1 MRAGLLLPALL
12 LAFPVAGEAQVAMTG
27 ETVIRGVVFDSLNM
41 RPLAEATVQIAAAS
55 GTSWVRTS
63 ETDSNG
69 TFEFTAVPSGTYL
82 IGFFH
87 ASLDS
92 LGLVPPAFRLE
103 VRAGPPMHMGLA
115 IPSARTIALSLCGSK
130 ALSDSTGLFL
140 GYVRG
145 ADNSMPRPDAK
156 LVIKWVDLVIQ
167 KKSIAREVSAIEAA
181 TGPSGLAAACGV
193 PLSTPLLVQGASGS
207 DSSGAFEIT
216 LPSSGVYHRDV
227 FVAPLVRTSVSTSDS
242 VPSVALLHGSG
253 RVHGRVTGATGRPIT
268 DATVTVWGTGVETVT
283 NEKGEFALGNLPAGT
298 HTLEARSLGFV
309 PARQPVDIVSG
320 IAGAAEVELTN
331 LGIMLDTIRVTSQ
344 RIFTRGLADFE
355 RRKRMGFG
363 HFFDETEIERRKPIV
378 LTDLLRALPG
388 VYVVPSQWG
397 GDDVLMRGG
406 PGGAGM
412 CRPNLVIDGVRQM
425 NDATFPVN
433 SLVWVNQVRAVEVY
447 DRPTSVPAE
456 YQTMTGCGAIVVWTG
471 TAH

>member
-12 LAFPVAGEAQVAMTG
+12 LAFPVAGEAQVAMTA

-55 GTSWVRTS
+55 GTSWVRTY

-145 ADNSMPRPDAK
+145 ADNSMPRSDAK

-193 PLSTPLLVQGASGS
+193 PLATPLLVQGASGS

-216 LPSSGVYHRDV
+216 LPSSGLYHRDV

-242 VPSVALLHGSG
+242 VPSVAS
-253 RVHGRVTGATGRPIT
+253 
-268 DATVTVWGTGVETVT
+268 
-283 NEKGEFALGNLPAGT
+283 
-298 HTLEARSLGFV
+298 
-309 PARQPVDIVSG
+309 
-320 IAGAAEVELTN
+320 
-331 LGIMLDTIRVTSQ
+331 
-344 RIFTRGLADFE
+344 
-355 RRKRMGFG
+355 
-363 HFFDETEIERRKPIV
+363 
-378 LTDLLRALPG
+378 
-388 VYVVPSQWG
+388 
-397 GDDVLMRGG
+397 
-406 PGGAGM
+406 
-412 CRPNLVIDGVRQM
+412 
-425 NDATFPVN
+425 
-433 SLVWVNQVRAVEVY
+433 AV
-447 DRPTSVPAE
+447 
-456 YQTMTGCGAIVVWTG
+456 
-471 TAH
+471 